1 MTVEETVAIMGGH
14 TLGRAT
20 DFLGWKGI
28 WVEGG
33 AKITTKAKAKS
44 CENLFLSPVP
54 NPEPAPGGEIH
65 FDNVFFDSL
74 VDPEIHFSQVQRP
87 DFGGEKRFQWDGVE
101 IEDDGEPEVTKMPS
115 QLSTIRP
122 PATKSCFIF
131 FAGVPD
137 AERRHVAPARHPD
150 R

>member
-1 MTVEETVAIMGGH
+1 MEGDLGGRWGKLK
-14 TLGRAT
+14 T
-20 DFLGWKGI
+20 
-28 WVEGG
+28 
-33 AKITTKAKAKS
+33 TTKAKRKVAITYS
-44 CENLFLSPVP
+44 FLWFQ

-87 DFGGEKRFQWDGVE
+87 DFQGEKRFQWDGVE

-131 FAGVPD
+131 LG
-137 AERRHVAPARHPD
+137 RCT
-150 R
+150 